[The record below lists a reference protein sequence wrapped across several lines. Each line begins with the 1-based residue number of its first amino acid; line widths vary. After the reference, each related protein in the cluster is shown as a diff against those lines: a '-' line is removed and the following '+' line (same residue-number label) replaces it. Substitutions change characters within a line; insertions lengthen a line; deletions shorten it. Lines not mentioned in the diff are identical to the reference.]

1 MQSEYKDVLFQ
12 PFTFYYVRDVIID
25 IQNYE
30 ATITLETIG
39 KKEILEFQIKKG
51 KEIEFNKKENIMQV
65 KT

>member
-39 KKEILEFQIKKG
+39 KKEILELQIKKG
-51 KEIEFNKKENIMQV
+51 KEIEFNEKEKIMQV
-65 KT
+65 KK